1 MDKAVMIGKK
11 AEQDKSGNWCFDF
24 SDAYRHLDNNKSV
37 ARVGWHGKGLLK
49 ITMQRPVKNSKMGT
63 SYLYI
68 TMPDGTN
75 IPWLPSQTDLSRVD
89 WYIVE

>member
-1 MDKAVMIGKK
+1 MIGNTK
-11 AEQDKSGNWCFDF
+11 CFDF
-24 SDAYRHLDNNKSV
+24 PDAYRHLDNNKSV
-37 ARVGWHGKGLLK
+37 ARVGWHGKGLK
-49 ITMQRPVKNSKMGT
+49 ITMQRPDKNSKMGT